1 MHTAAS
7 QLSLLC
13 CRTLSSPLLRQHLL
27 SHDWSTSLD
36 ERDLRQHLYLGNQP
50 WQARLPDHVFDLSF
64 KAAQAQELKDGKL
77 AATALRLLAER
88 YLEVQHGH
96 VHVRLAQFG
105 EWQQSVLSRVSGL
118 PIIAAMQAMHMRR
131 GGHLAADLLT
141 QRLPGRAQQPPLPC
155 ITPRDGAV
163 EDYISREGLHESH
176 LHLNGSSFAEQCWL
190 SAMAR
195 PDKATKQFSDLW
207 QTAQRS
213 AAGDKVLELA
223 RLHDANFTPTQF
235 RHDLM
240 LARQLRG
247 WLVHFAQNPSSE
259 ASPVPWSADDLRGR
273 QKRAPAPSLPRAFNP
288 LHNPLGAETLAAEL
302 EWMTLL
308 LCQHKLP
315 SQVDRMLHLY
325 LLLQHQYRALM
336 VQGEELYGFD
346 QFQKYTH
353 TELRNPAE
361 ERYCQ
366 RLNDMHGSHPQ
377 RSQSAYLEGRFAPK
391 PTADKNSQ
399 LLLAILRDYL
409 EYLQEDLPTKVGAKK
424 TSLTSVLEA
433 LDSVCE
439 SADARWPRRQQL
451 ALVAHFIKEDWNWD
465 AKKAGSYRHY
475 PLRRKL
481 EAQMAQMR
489 LTLKNYPRLLRWIR
503 GVDGAANELHAPP
516 EVFASIFRQAE
527 RAGLGHRSFHV
538 GEDFPHLLT
547 GLRHMLDAL
556 ELLEL
561 RDGARI
567 GHGTAL
573 GIKPELWLERMPGT
587 LYLKRSERLLDLLA
601 AWQLLRKLPDTTA
614 QAYQVECELERL
626 LPLIFKDSISA
637 RLFERA
643 MALRGLHMGFVASL
657 QRDQHWD
664 WTSASLVD
672 SLREEARLVSEAN
685 EQDKEALSLLWKWQ
699 SDRELWQRSESL
711 ISIDTQDA
719 LFTPNLYLRLQQAL
733 MRHVAERRVIIETL
747 PSSNVRISQYQRFE
761 EHHALR
767 WMGVPGHVQAGDTPI
782 MVSLGSDDP
791 GIFAGNLKGE
801 FYQLY
806 AVLRQQG
813 CSDAD
818 ALRFVGTINERGR
831 QYRFHDP
838 AL

>member
-1 MHTAAS
+1 MHTSATH

-13 CRTLSSPLLRQHLL
+13 CRTLSSSRLRQHLL
-27 SHDWSTSLD
+27 SSDWSTPLD
-36 ERDLRQHLYLGNQP
+36 ERDLRQHLYLSNQP

-64 KAAQAQELKDGKL
+64 KAAQAQGFKDGQL
-77 AATALRLLAER
+77 ATSALLLLAGR
-88 YLEVQHGH
+88 YLEVQDGH
-96 VHVRLAQFG
+96 VHVRLDLFG
-105 EWQQSVLSRVSGL
+105 EWQQSVLSRVSGM
-118 PIIAAMQAMHMRR
+118 PIMAAMQALHIKR
-131 GGHLAADLLT
+131 GGHLAADLMT
-141 QRLPGRAQQPPLPC
+141 QKLPRRTQHPPLPC

-163 EDYISREGLHESH
+163 EDYIGREGLHESH

-190 SAMAR
+190 RAMAR
-195 PDKATKQFSDLW
+195 PDQEVKQFSSLW
-207 QTAQRS
+207 QEALRTPASDR
-213 AAGDKVLELA
+213 VRELA
-223 RLHDANFTPTQF
+223 RLHDTDFNPTQF

-240 LARQLRG
+240 LARQLRA
-247 WLVHFAQNPSSE
+247 WLVYFAQTSPST
-259 ASPVPWSADDLRGR
+259 ASPLPWRADDLRGWQR
-273 QKRAPAPSLPRAFNP
+273 QAPAPALPSEFNP
-288 LHNPLGAETLAAEL
+288 LHRPLNEALAAEL
-302 EWMTLL
+302 EWMTQLL
-308 LCQHKLP
+308 RQHDQP
-315 SQVDRMLHLY
+315 PQVDRMLHLY

-346 QFQKYTH
+346 QFQKLTH
-353 TELRNPAE
+353 TELRSPAE
-361 ERYCQ
+361 KGYLQ
-366 RLNDMHGSHPQ
+366 RLRDMHGPHAQ

-391 PTADKNSQ
+391 STNTDNAQ
-399 LLLAILRDYL
+399 LLKSILLDYL
-409 EYLQEDLPTKVGAKK
+409 EYLQEGQCSKVEVKK
-424 TSLTSVLEA
+424 ASLTSVLEA

-439 SADARWPRRQQL
+439 STEVRWPRRQQL
-451 ALVAHFIKEDWNWD
+451 ALVVHFIKEDWD
-465 AKKAGSYRHY
+465 FKKGGPYRHY
-475 PLRRKL
+475 KLRRKL

-489 LTLKNYPRLLRWIR
+489 TTLKKYPRLHRWIR

-527 RAGLGHRSFHV
+527 RAGLGYRSFHV

-573 GIKPELWLERMPGT
+573 GIKPELWLDRMPST
-587 LYLKRSERLLDLLA
+587 LHLKRSERLLDLMA

-614 QAYQVECELERL
+614 QAYQVELALECL
-626 LPLIFKDSISA
+626 LPQVFKAPVSA
-637 RLFERA
+637 HLFERA

-657 QRDQHWD
+657 QRNPEWD
-664 WTSASLVD
+664 WASVSLVD
-672 SLREEARLVSEAN
+672 SLREEARLVCEAK
-685 EQDKEALSLLWKWQ
+685 EQDEEALSLLWQWHN
-699 SDRELWQRSESL
+699 DRELWQRSESL
-711 ISIDTQDA
+711 LSTDTQDT
-719 LFTPNLYLRLQQAL
+719 LFTPDLYLQLQQAL
-733 MRHVAERRVIIETL
+733 MKRVADRRVVIETL

-767 WMGVPGHVQAGDTPI
+767 WMGVPGHVQEGDTPI

-818 ALRFVGTINERGR
+818 ALRLVSIVNERGR

-838 AL
+838 VL